1 MAAHS
6 PSPEPPIDLERVYQ
20 QYGALVHR
28 RARRLLGDDQRAKD
42 ACQEVFLRLWRYQ
55 PSFADVSP
63 VTWLYRVT
71 TNLCLNQVRDERR
84 RAAFGARI
92 GMEDRLSAEAQ
103 PPELPVA
110 LLLRGVPEELHAIA
124 IYYYVDRMSQD
135 EIAEVLGVA
144 QRTVSNRLKQFRSV
158 FTADA
163 ERPWMEVP

>member
-6 PSPEPPIDLERVYQ
+6 LSPDPPVDLARVYQ

-84 RAAFGARI
+84 RAALGERI
-92 GMEDRLSAEAQ
+92 GCERQEAQ
-103 PPELPVA
+103 APELPVA

-158 FTADA
+158 FAADA
-163 ERPWMEVP
+163 ERPSMEAP